1 MRNILHENEALYTNL
16 FIRAKIKMDR
26 QIINLYLNNFRRLFS
41 RYLKSNV
48 GIQTTTYPFWE
59 GAIMIIELGFGI
71 PTKEEIRSNSNDLQE
86 AMRRTNLFE
95 HPDASQEIPGTTI
108 VLSANKIVI
117 LKTSDEAQWTE
128 DAIAEDIDK
137 IIVSIKKRRQN
148 HGREN

>member
-1 MRNILHENEALYTNL
+1 
-16 FIRAKIKMDR
+16 
-26 QIINLYLNNFRRLFS
+26 
-41 RYLKSNV
+41 
-48 GIQTTTYPFWE
+48 
-59 GAIMIIELGFGI
+59 MIIELGFGI

-117 LKTSDEAQWTE
+117 LKTSDETQWTE
-128 DAIAEDIDK
+128 DAIVEDIDK